1 MTKAQGQGYER
12 NMERA
17 LGIPHGSFT
26 IDRPAGQPFL
36 FHIPCTGGRAR
47 DPHTAIL
54 ERTNMPNPER
64 IRRVMAAIGWRM
76 NGGHIVC
83 PDCQAAERASKA
95 SRKAQLK
102 TTTATAPVANI
113 EAPKETKPMP
123 ADNVTPIAA
132 APQPTKDA
140 RAMRRAVLEWLE
152 QGYDTDAGRY
162 RPGITDA
169 TIAKETGAAEQMVG
183 KLREEFYGDAGEPP
197 ELQEARYIIQRER
210 QALERANTTIA
221 DKVAEAKATI
231 ERLERD
237 IADNR
242 RHCDKTVA
250 QALERIEQ
258 IAKRNG
264 WAA

>member
-26 IDRPAGQPFL
+26 IDRPAGGAFL
-36 FHIPCTGGRAR
+36 FHIPCDGGKAR
-47 DPHTAIL
+47 ESHTAIL
-54 ERTNMPNPER
+54 ERTNMPNPDR
-64 IRRVMAAIGWRM
+64 IRRVIAAIGWRT
-76 NGGHIVC
+76 NGRHITC
-83 PDCQAAERASKA
+83 PECQAAERAAKA
-95 SRKAQLK
+95 ARKA
-102 TTTATAPVANI
+102 
-113 EAPKETKPMP
+113 APKPPASPAPIQETKPMP
-123 ADNVTPIAA
+123 TDNVTPIATAA
-132 APQPTKDA
+132 APQPSKDA

-169 TIAKETGAAEQMVG
+169 TIAKETGAAAQMVG

-197 ELQEARYIIQRER
+197 ELQEARDIIQRER
-210 QALERANTTIA
+210 EALERANTTIA
-221 DKVAEAKATI
+221 GKVAEAKATI
-231 ERLERD
+231 ERLEKD
-237 IADNR
+237 IADNV
-242 RHCDKTVA
+242 RHCEKQVA
-250 QALERIEQ
+250 AALERIEQ